1 VGNPRPADG
10 SAIGIAL
17 SFRSD
22 TYRAGSVSVG
32 SRAVILDIDGTLVDT
47 NYQHA
52 LAWYMAF
59 REHDVVVPVWRLHR
73 HLGMGGDQL
82 VAAVTDEDTE
92 KRFGDELRAAHD
104 ALYLACIHTTNV
116 FDGARGLIE
125 DLRGAG
131 AAVVLASSAKER
143 EVEHYLCLLDARDL
157 VDGWTT
163 SADVEHTKPQPDL
176 VLAALEKLDRDAE
189 AVMVGDTPWDVEAA
203 RRAGVPT
210 VAVLTG
216 GFSAAELEESGAV
229 AVFESI
235 ASLREHLDDAL
246 LADASGDRQ
255 PTGPSSGQ

>member
-1 VGNPRPADG
+1 MR
-10 SAIGIAL
+10 
-17 SFRSD
+17 
-22 TYRAGSVSVG
+22 
-32 SRAVILDIDGTLVDT
+32 RAVILDVDGTLVDT

-52 LAWYMAF
+52 LAWYLAF
-59 REHDVVVPVWRLHR
+59 REHDFVVPVWRLHR

-82 VAAVTDEDTE
+82 VAAVTDDNTE

-104 ALYLACIHTTNV
+104 ALYLASTQTTSV

-125 DLRGAG
+125 ALRGAG
-131 AAVVLASSAKER
+131 AAVILASSAKER
-143 EVEHYLCLLDARDL
+143 EVDHYLDLLGVRAL

-163 SADVEHTKPQPDL
+163 SADVEQTKPEPDL
-176 VLAALEKLDRDAE
+176 VLAALEKLDGDAE

-235 ASLREHLDDAL
+235 ASLREHLDDVL
-246 LADASGDRQ
+246 LENASGDRQ
-255 PTGPSSGQ
+255 QAITGTGR